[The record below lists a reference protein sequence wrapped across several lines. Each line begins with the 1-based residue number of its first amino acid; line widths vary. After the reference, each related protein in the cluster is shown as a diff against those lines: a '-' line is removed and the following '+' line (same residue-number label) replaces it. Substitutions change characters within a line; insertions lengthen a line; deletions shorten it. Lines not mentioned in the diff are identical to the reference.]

1 MAHIR
6 RGSDPLLAEERR
18 RRILSL
24 LQEKGS
30 VTVRELTS
38 LFGVSEMTV
47 HRDLKRL
54 EREGVLRK
62 AFGGAIAVADQEPAA
77 PARTDGERWQPA
89 APEAS
94 CALCGKDPQA
104 NTRFVLL
111 LAGARHATACCP
123 HCGLILL
130 RRLGAEVT
138 TALATDFLTLRT
150 IDAGAAAYLVGAD
163 AEPCCH
169 PSTLAFASR
178 EDAERF
184 RAGFGGEIASF
195 AEAFHGTARA

>member
-1 MAHIR
+1 M
-6 RGSDPLLAEERR
+6 LAEERR

-54 EREGVLRK
+54 EQEGALRK
-62 AFGGAIAVADQEPAA
+62 AFGGAIAVAEPEPPA
-77 PARTDGERWQPA
+77 PPPRVDGEHWQPA
-89 APEAS
+89 AREVT
-94 CALCGKDPQA
+94 CALCGKDPRA

-111 LAGARHATACCP
+111 LAGARQAAACCP
-123 HCGLILL
+123 HCGLLLL
-130 RRLGAEVT
+130 RRLGSEVAA
-138 TALATDFLTLRT
+138 ALATDFITLRT
-150 IDAGAAAYLVGAD
+150 IDAGAAFYLLGAD

-169 PSTLAFASR
+169 PSSLAFAAR

-184 RAGFGGEIASF
+184 RAGFGGEIVSF
-195 AEAFHGTARA
+195 AEAFRTTAQ